1 MRHVLDQRLVGKLL
15 RAVGNVLRGVSG
27 GRGGNDR
34 RPCCGGRVHH
44 GALMVLLLSL
54 LGHIWYCRRER
65 DTLKGNDTSWVHCMH
80 LCGWSTRQC
89 D

>member
-1 MRHVLDQRLVGKLL
+1 MRMLRLIMRHVLDQRLVGKLL

-54 LGHIWYCRRER
+54 LGHIWYCSICLGLVHWHGRHRY
-65 DTLKGNDTSWVHCMH
+65 WV
-80 LCGWSTRQC
+80 
-89 D
+89 